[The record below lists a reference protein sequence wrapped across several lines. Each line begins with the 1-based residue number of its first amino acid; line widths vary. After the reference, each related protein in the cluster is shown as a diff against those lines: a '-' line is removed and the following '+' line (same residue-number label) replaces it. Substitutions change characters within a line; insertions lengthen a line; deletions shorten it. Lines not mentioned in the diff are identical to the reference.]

1 MALYAIVDEVMISET
16 DVAITYSNDGSSI
29 RGVGSHVVQSLTING
44 VQRSLPTLA
53 IFPESR
59 ESLKDLELTTLQI
72 FSDASGNK
80 YSEQVIL
87 NKISFVMTYSIAHN
101 IKVIGHVAEK
111 LNVDHIPK
119 TLLCN
124 VHPLMMDIHNSLGNK
139 KKIVESF
146 LVDVDFKNESF
157 VIKSRK
163 YLSNFINQDYSVKP
177 WNRSNHFASFIAP
190 KKNKSLSLKDH
201 IDSTDLVNVH

>member
-1 MALYAIVDEVMISET
+1 MALYAIVGEVMISET
-16 DVAITYSNDGSSI
+16 DVAITYSNDDSSI

-53 IFPESR
+53 IFTENR
-59 ESLKDLELTTLQI
+59 ESLKDLERTTLQI

-80 YSEQVIL
+80 NSEQVIL

-101 IKVIGHVAEK
+101 IKVIGQVAEK

-139 KKIVESF
+139 KK
-146 LVDVDFKNESF
+146 
-157 VIKSRK
+157 
-163 YLSNFINQDYSVKP
+163 
-177 WNRSNHFASFIAP
+177 
-190 KKNKSLSLKDH
+190 
-201 IDSTDLVNVH
+201 